1 MKQFLQAI
9 WQIILTIWQLPQII
23 VGDFVQAIMA
33 GNCVCMWKNG
43 RVYIYS
49 QKMRGG
55 ISLGNTVI
63 LNTHYFNDGDEKTED
78 HEYGHARQSLYL
90 GPLYLLIIGI
100 PSILW
105 AAFYNGTAYGYYTG
119 FYTESWADKLGNVI
133 RSNYNPWTGMVHLS
147 KVGEVKQD
155 NNSNS

>member
-33 GNCVCMWKNG
+33 GNCVCVWKNN

-55 ISLGNTVI
+55 ISLGNVVI

-90 GPLYLLIIGI
+90 GPLYLLVIGI

-105 AAFYNGTAYGYYTG
+105 AAFYNGTAYGYYQ
-119 FYTESWADKLGNVI
+119 FYTEKWADRLGNVI
-133 RSNYNPWTGMVHLS
+133 RSNYNPWTGMVELR
-147 KVGEVKQD
+147 KVGEVEKK
-155 NNSNS
+155 